1 MTKGDD
7 KQFDHQAVHN
17 IPCAVF
23 QTGNLLHYKS
33 ILQENIKPFFKYNIT
48 SEKFCYHDQW
58 IKQMSTETFVNKDN

>member
-7 KQFDHQAVHN
+7 KQFDHQAVRN

-48 SEKFCYHDQW
+48 SDHDQW